1 MIPEFILLHTGRSR
15 NLPSGGVELIT
26 RCWGRSLSQMALLK
40 HHDTIPTFPRLALNP
55 PGWIG
60 KAQLTFLEEI
70 QAKECFRML
79 IPLLSLLLTLFHIN
93 SAKEIPYYQDTYNIL
108 WKSFYEVLKLWKLQI
123 WNWTETKLIVTRLL
137 YVAYHKKEYFNIVTD
152 SSGYLNSWH
161 EIR

>member
-1 MIPEFILLHTGRSR
+1 MLFFKNKQQIARIPFHGSIPDRRSCLKMIPEFILLHTGRSR
-15 NLPSGGVELIT
+15 NLPSVGVELIT

-79 IPLLSLLLTLFHIN
+79 ISLLSLLLTLFYIN
-93 SAKEIPYYQDTYNIL
+93 SAKEIPYHRDI
-108 WKSFYEVLKLWKLQI
+108 I
-123 WNWTETKLIVTRLL
+123 TKYLIHT
-137 YVAYHKKEYFNIVTD
+137 
-152 SSGYLNSWH
+152 
-161 EIR
+161 

>member
-1 MIPEFILLHTGRSR
+1 MIPEFILLHPGRSR
-15 NLPSGGVELIT
+15 NLPSGGAELIT

-79 IPLLSLLLTLFHIN
+79 ISLLSLLLKLFYIN
-93 SAKEIPYYQDTYNIL
+93 SAKEIPYYQDIIIKYIIHTSFFENG
-108 WKSFYEVLKLWKLQI
+108 FYEVLKLRKMQI
-123 WNWTETKLIVTRLL
+123 WNWTKTKLIVTRLL
-137 YVAYHKKEYFNIVTD
+137 YVT
-152 SSGYLNSWH
+152 
-161 EIR
+161 